1 MAFTDPEKNVA
12 ELHLREGMIVA
23 DLGAGIG
30 QHAVAAGN
38 RVGEKGRVY
47 AIEVQKDLLQN
58 VKTAAKE
65 AKLANIDVIW
75 GDIEV
80 LHGTKIA
87 DNSIDAVIITNVF
100 FQVEDDEGMLAEA
113 FRILK
118 KGGKTLIVDWTDS
131 FGGLGPHPKDVITE
145 ENARR
150 MLGETGFAVERSFP
164 AGDHH
169 YGVIAK
175 KP

>member
-1 MAFTDPEKNVA
+1 MAFTDPHANIS

-23 DLGAGIG
+23 DFGAGVG
-30 QHAVAAGN
+30 HHAIEAGK
-38 RVGEKGRVY
+38 RVGDRGRVY
-47 AIEVQKDLLQN
+47 AVEVQKDFLQN
-58 VKTAAKE
+58 IKTAAKE
-65 AKLANIDVIW
+65 AKLTNIEVIW
-75 GDIEV
+75 GDIES

-87 DNSIDAVIITNVF
+87 ETSVDAVIITNVF
-100 FQVEDDEGMLAEA
+100 FQVEDDKGMLAEA

-118 KGGKTLIVDWTDS
+118 KGGKILVVDWTDS

-145 ENARR
+145 QAAKRV
-150 MLGETGFAVERSFP
+150 LGEVGFVVERTFP

-169 YGVIAK
+169 YGIIAT